1 VVAAVDRRPTVNGR
15 HDVEEVLE
23 AVAHLAFRH
32 HGTGDKAVLTAD
44 RIRGPGDESWWSV
57 SLDCGPMSPLAQAGL
72 RTMMWCATPA
82 MARCA
87 AAGYERVG

>member
-1 VVAAVDRRPTVNGR
+1 VSDCRKIG
-15 HDVEEVLE
+15 DVIE
-23 AVAHLAFRH
+23 ALTYRAFRH
-32 HGTGDKAVLTAD
+32 PGAGDEAVLTAD
-44 RIRGPGDESWWSV
+44 RIRGPGNEPWWPV

-87 AAGYERVG
+87 FAERQRALRAAGYERVG